1 MHRTQG
7 NPPLLLSPD
16 RGIQRVAKVLF
27 RRLSPTYDLVLDYAT
42 LFQDRLWK
50 KWLVEAASIESNWRV
65 LDLGCGTCVL
75 ERYLSQE
82 GCKVT
87 GLDLTEE
94 MVRIGQAKKIGCVD
108 SLFVGDA
115 EQLPYAESTF
125 DAVLSCYVAKY
136 CDEKKF
142 AKEVRRVLKPGGR
155 VTLYDFSSP
164 RGLFAPFHAFYV
176 FGMMRIL
183 GWLFS
188 HLDSGI
194 GFTFSNL
201 PEIIRVRRW
210 EDGLLEILRKEG
222 FMGIRIKNLSG
233 GVVTALQ
240 ATKAQVT

>member
-1 MHRTQG
+1 MHRTRG
-7 NPPLLLSPD
+7 SPPLLLSPD

-27 RRLSPTYDLVLDYAT
+27 RGLSPTYDLVLDYAT

-50 KWLVEAASIESNWRV
+50 KWLVEAASIQSNWRV
-65 LDLGCGTCVL
+65 LDVGCGTCVL

-82 GCKVT
+82 GCNVT

-142 AKEVRRVLKPGGR
+142 AREVRRVLKPGGR

-164 RGLFAPFHAFYV
+164 RGLFAPIHAFYL
-176 FGMMRIL
+176 FGIMRIL

-188 HLDSGI
+188 HLDVGI

-210 EDGLLEILRKEG
+210 EDRLLEIFRKEG
-222 FMGIRIKNLSG
+222 FIGLRRKNLSG

-240 ATKAQVT
+240 ATRAQAA

>member
-1 MHRTQG
+1 MYRTQG
-7 NPPLLLSPD
+7 KLPLLSPD

-27 RRLSPTYDLVLDYAT
+27 RGLSPTYDLVLDYAT

-50 KWLVEAASIESNWRV
+50 KWLIEAASIESNWRV

-94 MVRIGQAKKIGCVD
+94 MVRIGQAKKIGCID

-142 AKEVRRVLKPGGR
+142 VREVRRVLKPGGR

-176 FGMMRIL
+176 YGIMRIV

-188 HLDSGI
+188 HLDGGV
-194 GFTFSNL
+194 GFTFSRL

-210 EDGLLEILRKEG
+210 EEKLFEILGKEG
-222 FMGIRIKNLSG
+222 FIGVRRRNLSG